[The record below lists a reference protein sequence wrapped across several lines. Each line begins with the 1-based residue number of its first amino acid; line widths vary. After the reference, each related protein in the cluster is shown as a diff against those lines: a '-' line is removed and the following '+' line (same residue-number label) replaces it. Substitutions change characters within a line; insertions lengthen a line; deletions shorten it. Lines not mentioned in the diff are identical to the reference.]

1 MPLVRS
7 IDELADG
14 WNIVTTRGGTFTV
27 SSALLTAAQKA
38 MTPAQ
43 IETVANAWLTAHLPA
58 GMFAAVHL
66 TSVVPLQG
74 ALSVSNDPLTGD
86 WWD

>member
-7 IDELADG
+7 IDVLDDG

-27 SSALLTAAQKA
+27 SSALLTPAQQAK
-38 MTPAQ
+38 TPAQ
-43 IETVANAWLTAHLPA
+43 VEALGNAWLAANLPA

-74 ALSVSNDPLTGD
+74 ALCVCNDPLTGD